1 MGKALLCT
9 DLGALQV
16 GERQDRTQVPPPL
29 LLLLEAAV
37 HPAVNGVVY
46 LGKVI
51 SREKLVSMT
60 WKT

>member
-16 GERQDRTQVPPPL
+16 GEGQDRTQVSLL